1 MAEDMIV
8 ILSLDIE
15 WVILGVNL
23 RLLDSMLN
31 LVQHRPRVQTSG
43 SATVLGLRM
52 LLLLLLLL
60 ELLLFPNGSI
70 DEARRALMLAD
81 VAWATLRD
89 VLEGCTTC
97 GLTVHVGSHR
107 SIA

>member
-1 MAEDMIV
+1 MIV
-8 ILSLDIE
+8 VLGLYIE
-15 WVILGVNL
+15 WIILGVNL

-31 LVQHRPRVQTSG
+31 FVQHRPRVQTSG
-43 SATVLGLRM
+43 SATVLGLRV
-52 LLLLLLLL
+52 LLLLLLK
-60 ELLLFPNGSI
+60 LLLFPNGSI

-97 GLTVHVGSHR
+97 GLTIHVGSHR

>member
-1 MAEDMIV
+1 MIV
-8 ILSLDIE
+8 VLGLDIE
-15 WVILGVNL
+15 WIILGVNL

-31 LVQHRPRVQTSG
+31 FVQHRPRVQTSG
-43 SATVLGLRM
+43 SATVLVLRM
-52 LLLLLLLL
+52 ILVLLLLL

-81 VAWATLRD
+81 VARATLRD

-97 GLTVHVGSHR
+97 WLTVHVGSHR
-107 SIA
+107 TIA

>member
-1 MAEDMIV
+1 MIV
-8 ILSLDIE
+8 VLGLYIE
-15 WVILGVNL
+15 WIILGVNL

-31 LVQHRPRVQTSG
+31 FVQHRPRVQTSG
-43 SATVLGLRM
+43 SATGLRLRM
-52 LLLLLLLL
+52 LLLLLLK
-60 ELLLFPNGSI
+60 LLLFPNGSI
-70 DEARRALMLAD
+70 DESRRALMLAD